1 MSVSG
6 RDKAADAYR
15 TISEAADALDLPQHV
30 LRFWE
35 TRFPQIK
42 PRKGPGGR
50 RYYRPADIDLLR
62 RIRKLLYEDGLTIR
76 GARSALRD
84 HPVDAPPTSAA
95 LSVSSPAA
103 PVAAASSVETEP
115 DDKQAALQ
123 GALQELREIRRIL
136 NG

>member
-35 TRFPQIK
+35 TRFTQIK

-62 RIRKLLYEDGLTIR
+62 WIRKLLYEDGLTIR
-76 GARSALRD
+76 GAQLALRD
-84 HPVDAPPTSAA
+84 HPQEVPT
-95 LSVSSPAA
+95 V
-103 PVAAASSVETEP
+103 PVASVAVVETGG
-115 DDKQAALQ
+115 DDRRQDDRQAELQ
-123 GALQELREIRRIL
+123 GALQELREIRRAL
-136 NG
+136 NR